1 MAQFSTALP
10 IGLIMFLSSAV
21 AFALRKSG
29 QKKAVKEF
37 PALAEELGLE
47 YVAPRYQ
54 KAQGTLVGA
63 IDGRRVHVDPDEQQ
77 RILIRFKP
85 GATATPPAIDLRTY
99 EHSLRAPFGM
109 VTLYTNDREVD
120 QFFRTRFA
128 SPELSEELAE
138 EDGLAEH
145 IAPFRGTFA
154 RNLRGLSITAEGIT
168 CTLDF
173 GRPPHMPAEAV
184 RELLPACLA
193 LAELVEASA
202 AAASERS
209 SSPPSTRVDGATSL

>member
-10 IGLIMFLSSAV
+10 IGLVMFLSSAL

-29 QKKAVKEF
+29 HKKAIQAF
-37 PALAEELGLE
+37 PALAQELGLDF
-47 YVAPRYQ
+47 VAPRYA
-54 KAQGTLVGA
+54 KAQGTLVGE

-85 GATATPPAIDLRTY
+85 GTTASPPPIDLRTY

-109 VTLYTNDREVD
+109 VTVYSVDRAVD

-128 SPELSEELAE
+128 SPELAEQLAEADELAARIE
-138 EDGLAEH
+138 
-145 IAPFRGTFA
+145 PFRGAFA
-154 RNLRGLSITAEGIT
+154 HNLKGLSVTGEGIT

-173 GRPPHMPAEAV
+173 GRPQHIPAEAV
-184 RELLPACLA
+184 RELVPACLA
-193 LAELVEASA
+193 LAELIETTA
-202 AAASERS
+202 AAASAREASVPPLS
-209 SSPPSTRVDGATSL
+209 SRQTS